1 MAKGEGSEST
11 KEKRKKNYQKYLRSE
26 DWQKK
31 RAEKRSKRDRCGIC
45 ASTENIDIHH
55 LNYRNL
61 HDVEQSDLRKL
72 CRRCHFLGHELE
84 RRGKIV
90 YRSNNHHSKFAIFK
104 AAVKKELGITG
115 QNMFNES

>member
-1 MAKGEGSEST
+1 MADRSSSRERR
-11 KEKRKKNYQKYLRSE
+11 KREYQQYLRSD

-31 RAEKRSKRDRCGIC
+31 RDEKNSKLRRCAIC
-45 ASTENIDIHH
+45 ASTENIHVHH

-72 CRRCHFLGHELE
+72 CRRCHFLGHELQ

-90 YRSNNHHSKFAIFK
+90 YRSNNHHSKFASFK
-104 AAVKKELGITG
+104 YAVKKELGITG
-115 QNMFNES
+115 QNMFNKKS

>member
-1 MAKGEGSEST
+1 MADRSSSRERR
-11 KEKRKKNYQKYLRSE
+11 KREYQQYLRSD

-31 RAEKRSKRDRCGIC
+31 RDEKNSKLRRCAIC
-45 ASTENIDIHH
+45 ASTENIHVHH

-90 YRSNNHHSKFAIFK
+90 YRSNNHHSKFGIFK
-104 AAVKKELGITG
+104 AAVKKELGISAK
-115 QNMFNES
+115 NMFNES

>member
-1 MAKGEGSEST
+1 MEKEERSEPIQ
-11 KEKRKKNYQKYLRSE
+11 ENRKKNYQKYLRSD

-61 HDVEQSDLRKL
+61 HDVKQSDLRRL

-84 RRGKIV
+84 RQGKIV

-104 AAVKKELGITG
+104 AAVKKELGISAK
-115 QNMFNES
+115 NMFNES